1 MDTFNQG
8 GRHEKN
14 IGGALCSDN
23 DVTKAMTS
31 LLPIFPAKILGGPGP
46 PGPPVATPLLEL
58 LVRSES

>member
-1 MDTFNQG
+1 MVDLVTIEFCHQWKQG

-14 IGGALCSDN
+14 IGGALCSDD

-46 PGPPVATPLLEL
+46 PRWRPP
-58 LVRSES
+58 